1 MQLRKSRRAAK
12 YWYSTTQRTSAI
24 PVLPKRAPCV
34 LKHDLAAE
42 AQAAVLPPY
51 ERYLPLSS
59 AAAST
64 SMMTG
69 GAFALRAVIALLL
82 LANPE
87 LLRVHVPVARDTASA
102 VVAAGESMGNLP
114 SIRSAA
120 NK

>member
-87 LLRVHVPVARDTASA
+87 LLLLCVHVCPSHARPRALVAKRGNSA
-102 VVAAGESMGNLP
+102 NDNVETH
-114 SIRSAA
+114 
-120 NK
+120 

>member
-64 SMMTG
+64 SMTTE
-69 GAFALRAVIALLL
+69 GAFALRAVITLLL

-87 LLRVHVPVARDTASA
+87 LLLRVHVC
-102 VVAAGESMGNLP
+102 P
-114 SIRSAA
+114 SHATQALSWRREEIHGIYQTIR
-120 NK
+120 NC